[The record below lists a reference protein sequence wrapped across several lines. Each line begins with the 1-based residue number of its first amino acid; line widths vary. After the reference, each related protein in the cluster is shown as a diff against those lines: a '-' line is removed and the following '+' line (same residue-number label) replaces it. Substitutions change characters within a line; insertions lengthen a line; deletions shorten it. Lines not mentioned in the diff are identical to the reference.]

1 MKLTSTQFTL
11 FVTTLCVVAGGSYR
25 LGQRS
30 VPPTL
35 VLSPAVQALF
45 PTASTTSMPSEA
57 TLVDGF
63 LTRRL
68 EDLHAGRPRI
78 FSMDMSGE
86 PMELSSPGFPI
97 RPVIRT
103 CVLLGE
109 VELPRITRVRLLE
122 TYGDVSLVQ
131 VIDPGV
137 DFHGFGYVRTSNLRG
152 EDGTRPFG
160 SRLHAP

>member
-11 FVTTLCVVAGGSYR
+11 FVATLCVVAGGSYR

-30 VPPTL
+30 VPLTV
-35 VLSPAVQALF
+35 VLSPAVQALL
-45 PTASTTSMPSEA
+45 PSSSTSLPSEA

-68 EDLHAGRPRI
+68 EDLYAGWPRI
-78 FSMDMSGE
+78 FSMDRSGD

-109 VELPRITRVRLLE
+109 VELPRITRVRVLE
-122 TYGDVSLVQ
+122 NYGDVSLVQ

-152 EDGTRPFG
+152 KDGARPFG